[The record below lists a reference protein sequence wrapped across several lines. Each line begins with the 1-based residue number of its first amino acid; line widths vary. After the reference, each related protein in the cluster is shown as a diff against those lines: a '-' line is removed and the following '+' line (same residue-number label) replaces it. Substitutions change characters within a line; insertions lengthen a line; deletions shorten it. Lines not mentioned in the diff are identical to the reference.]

1 MGILSLFRRQKTSST
16 GSGQAATPK
25 AVDAPVSDAPGVKT
39 PEVAKQKQ
47 AVIQDVHPALVA
59 PVITEKAA
67 LLSETGQYVF
77 RIAHK
82 STKQDVRRAVQEQYK
97 VHVTGV
103 RTLTVRPKTRIRGRI
118 MGEVPGFRKAIVTLR
133 EGERI
138 DLTGD
143 VR

>member
-1 MGILSLFRRQKTSST
+1 MGILSLFRRQKS
-16 GSGQAATPK
+16 ATPK
-25 AVDAPVSDAPGVKT
+25 AADAPVSDASAPKAAEAV
-39 PEVAKQKQ
+39 EQKQ
-47 AVIQDVHPALVA
+47 AVVHDVHPALVA

-77 RIAHK
+77 RIASQ
-82 STKQDVRRAVQEQYK
+82 STKQDVRRAVEEQYK

-103 RTLTVRPKTRIRGRI
+103 RTLSVRPKTRIRGRI
-118 MGEVPGFRKAIVTLR
+118 VGEVPGFRKAIVTIR

>member
-1 MGILSLFRRQKTSST
+1 MGILSLFRRQKST
-16 GSGQAATPK
+16 TPK
-25 AVDAPVSDAPGVKT
+25 VADTSVAEAQAPKT
-39 PEVAKQKQ
+39 AETIEQKQ
-47 AVIQDVHPALVA
+47 SIVHDVHPALVA

-77 RIAHK
+77 RIAPQ

-103 RTLTVRPKTRIRGRI
+103 RTLTVRPKTSIRGRI
-118 MGEVPGFRKAIVTLR
+118 IGEVPGFRKAIVTLR